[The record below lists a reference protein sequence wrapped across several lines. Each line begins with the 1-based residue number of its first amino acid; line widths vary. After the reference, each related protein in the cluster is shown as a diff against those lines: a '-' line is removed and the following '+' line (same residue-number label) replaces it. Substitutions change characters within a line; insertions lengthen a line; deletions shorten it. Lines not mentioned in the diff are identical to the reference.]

1 MFLGVFFN
9 GKSLNL
15 DHEHPPLLAACCP
28 GATAWTR
35 RTRKENPW
43 PGPTSAK
50 VPWVPWV
57 TQLRVAGGANGTMVS
72 HENLW
77 ETIAAWWF
85 GTMEFMTFHILGISS
100 SHLTHIFQYGLKPPT
115 SIGYIGDPQLYMI
128 YYILN
133 NLGGMHMQAARN
145 ELQMID
151 VPYTLWLFNIAMQ
164 NGPIYRWFTYLKKW
178 FSIVILVYQ
187 RVIAMLVFWFFW
199 RVKRKD
205 RDWTRYR
212 IEQQTWW

>member
-1 MFLGVFFN
+1 
-9 GKSLNL
+9 
-15 DHEHPPLLAACCP
+15 
-28 GATAWTR
+28 
-35 RTRKENPW
+35 
-43 PGPTSAK
+43 
-50 VPWVPWV
+50 
-57 TQLRVAGGANGTMVS
+57 MVS

-100 SHLTHIFQYGLKPPT
+100 SHLTHIFQYGSKPPT

-151 VPYTLWLFNIAMQ
+151 VPYTIWLFNIAMQ
-164 NGPIYRWFTYLKKW
+164 NGPIYRWFTYLKK
-178 FSIVILVYQ
+178 VIFHSYLSLPEGNSYVGFL
-187 RVIAMLVFWFFW
+187 IFLAG
-199 RVKRKD
+199 KEKG
-205 RDWTRYR
+205 
-212 IEQQTWW
+212 